1 MKPELVVMLTCN
13 DQTVENAIG
22 LFDQLKDTPIIYWGF
37 KDAGLPSD
45 KMKQL
50 VADMKAA
57 GKTTNLEVV
66 SLSEKEGM
74 EAARKRLKSDSEKGR
89 YASDEAETDKGQFL
103 KKGGKVGSAS
113 KRADGIAQRGKTRGM
128 MR

>member
-1 MKPELVVMLTCN
+1 MPNKEIKDVYAAVMDDEEIASGRFGATKTN
-13 DQTVENAIG
+13 PDQM
-22 LFDQLKDTPIIYWGF
+22 YSR
-37 KDAGLPSD
+37 SD
-45 KMKQL
+45 RK
-50 VADMKAA
+50 
-57 GKTTNLEVV
+57 
-66 SLSEKEGM
+66 KEGM